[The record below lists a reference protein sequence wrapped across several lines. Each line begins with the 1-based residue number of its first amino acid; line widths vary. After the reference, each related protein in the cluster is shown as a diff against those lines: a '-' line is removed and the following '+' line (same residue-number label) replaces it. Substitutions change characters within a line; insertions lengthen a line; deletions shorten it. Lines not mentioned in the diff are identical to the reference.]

1 MNLNMKEA
9 DSIWNEM
16 ITQIYVQKMKNE
28 SNSNFMNLKTDESYF
43 QRKNLNYLKDD
54 KILMQRLK
62 L

>member
-1 MNLNMKEA
+1 MNLNMKEV

-16 ITQIYVQKMKNE
+16 ITPIYVQKMKNE

-43 QRKNLNYLKDD
+43 LRKNQNCSKDD